1 MPDHVYAVIIPAYNA
16 ARTLQEAIESVLAQ
30 TAAASDILVIDD
42 GSTDDTAQIAAS
54 FGGTVRVIR
63 QDNAGAAAA
72 TTAGFRNVSAPFVA
86 GLDADDVWLP
96 EKAERQLERFARG
109 PYVDGLFC
117 RLRRFNHGSDD
128 RSSGT
133 VSDGLSRSAMMLR
146 MSAVVAIGTVVDPG
160 GVRGRGEMIDWLQ
173 RGREL
178 GLVFE
183 TLPEVLGLRRI
194 LPGSLSYGYDAAADR
209 GYLEAVRASLARR
222 RAKST

>member
-1 MPDHVYAVIIPAYNA
+1 MQDHVYAVIIPAYNA
-16 ARTLQEAIESVLAQ
+16 ARTLQEAIESVLVQ
-30 TAAASDILVIDD
+30 TVPASDILVIDD
-42 GSTDDTAQIAAS
+42 GSTDDTAHIAAS
-54 FGGTVRVIR
+54 YCGTVRVIR

-72 TTAGFRNVSAPFVA
+72 TTAGLRNASAPFVA
-86 GLDADDVWLP
+86 GLDADDLWLP

-109 PYVDGLFC
+109 PHVDGLFC
-117 RLRRFNHGSDD
+117 RLRRFRHGSDD
-128 RSSGT
+128 RSGGA

-146 MSAVVAIGTVVDPG
+146 TSAVAAIGPVVDPG
-160 GVRGRGEMIDWLQ
+160 GARGRGEMIDWLQ

-194 LPGSLSYGYDAAADR
+194 LPGSLSYGYDTTADR

-222 RAKST
+222 RAKSK